1 MKKLVYLG
9 LLLSTTVNS
18 APVTSTGYGE
28 DFNSAVTAAKI
39 AALEQATGTWIDSE
53 HFLKDGKTRESI
65 VQYNGGVIK
74 SYKVISYINNEA
86 TIEADVDVV
95 KDNRVGTRSSSIP
108 PDVRLS
114 LLQKQE
120 KAQQIN
126 SSVKFLDDRNKAF
139 IFTPSNI
146 EYSTR
151 GDTTIVSVVGVLSY
165 TPKWISDVRSL
176 GQTINESPL
185 VKTNTQDRVATSGVY
200 SILNANPL
208 LGGMAASIYASNKQ
222 EYIEKRTE
230 PVVCFAESSKSI
242 PDECFVINSEFVN
255 FYPKMKLQ
263 VHGDSGNRSV
273 LNIPVYL
280 NENTQDD
287 FYGRIYPGET
297 RKNRWGYSVTYRNPG
312 IVIYKDNRTQIKFNL
327 TVPTET
333 LASVDKF
340 EFIVE

>member
-1 MKKLVYLG
+1 MGLV
-9 LLLSTTVNS
+9 LSTAVNS
-18 APVTSTGYGE
+18 APIISKGYGE
-28 DFNSAVTAAKI
+28 DFNTAVMAAKLT
-39 AALEQATGTWIDSE
+39 ALEQATGTWIDSE

-74 SYKVISYINNEA
+74 SYKVLSYVNNEA
-86 TIEADVDVV
+86 TIEADVDIV
-95 KDNRVGTRSSSIP
+95 KDNRVGTRSSTIS
-108 PDVRLS
+108 PDVKLS

-139 IFTPSNI
+139 IFSPSNI

-165 TPKWISDVRSL
+165 TPKWISDVKSL
-176 GQTINESPL
+176 GKTINDSSQ
-185 VKTNTQDRVATSGVY
+185 VNTNTQERVATTAVY
-200 SILNANPL
+200 NIFNVDPL
-208 LGGMAASIYASNKQ
+208 LGGLAASVYSANKSEHVEQ
-222 EYIEKRTE
+222 RTE
-230 PVVCFAESSKSI
+230 PLVCFADSPKSI
-242 PDECFVINSEFVN
+242 PDECFVINSEFVS

-263 VHGDSGNRSV
+263 VHGDSGSRSI
-273 LNIPVYL
+273 LNIPVFL
-280 NENTQDD
+280 NENTQDV

-312 IVIYKDNRTQIKFNL
+312 MVIYKDNKTQIRFNL

-340 EFIVE
+340 EFVVE